1 MKKHAEHDVYA
12 ATTLDDVCRTILD
25 ISLEEGRDMEEGPF
39 IGQNFVLDVRDALAS
54 LWPEKPERDRSNLQY
69 GICFGLVA
77 AMRSMEARQFM
88 EAIRLMEA
96 MQQEADRERELAPA
110 QMA

>member
-1 MKKHAEHDVYA
+1 MPPPPWTMCVEQSSTSPLKKEETWKRGH
-12 ATTLDDVCRTILD
+12 
-25 ISLEEGRDMEEGPF
+25 SLVE
-39 IGQNFVLDVRDALAS
+39 NFVLDVRDALAS